1 MTTLT
6 YAVVDLETTGHSP
19 TRGDRIIQIAIV
31 LIENGKI
38 TRKYSRFVNPGRD
51 IPIFIQQLTSIT
63 EEDVK
68 DAPLF
73 DDIASEVSTLLEG
86 KVFIAHNTDFDLSF
100 LQSEFTRCR
109 VNKWSGKKIDTVE
122 LAKILFPTSPSYRL
136 QDISEELGISLP
148 AAHRADDDAE
158 ATAHLFLACLK
169 KMGKLPEKT
178 LKLLHRRSFSLRSD
192 ISMLVF
198 SALNESRDQEL
209 STQLSIFRGIP
220 YRRDDSHSAYG
231 KAAIMPFPYKDEKA
245 KIEHLGKVFDS
256 VDKREAQFKFM
267 DAVWDALQGKQE
279 IATEVPTGLGKTL
292 GYLFPAAIYAAEKG
306 KPIVISTGTNH
317 LIDKM
322 VGDDLEKIS
331 KMIEAELRIAVLKGR
346 EHYIS
351 LGKLE
356 ELMRIIDESYDET
369 FAIMQIL
376 VWLTETVTGDL
387 TELNVSG
394 GGQLFLDRIRKQ
406 SNVLPEDEQ
415 LADFHNRMLAAC
427 SSADLIITNHSTL
440 LSGGYQNK
448 KAFQSIGGLI
458 VDEAHQLI
466 QIANHSNETVLSYTN
481 WKYVI
486 GQISSDADGQLLFEV
501 DRLHK
506 RFGTFSKYAKEQLS
520 QLYDAFMQAFDEA
533 IRLLADTRSDQ
544 VNNSRGNR
552 IVAPLASLSLDSQPF
567 ARVAESMYQYYKF
580 AERYPSALSAVE
592 QQMTDKERAYLSEW
606 AYWVRELAIKAGDW
620 VEIFLDANR
629 DNYAIWLEKDKRSI
643 PGSLTVVKCPIDGTS
658 RISQF
663 ISSLKEE
670 RVGIIWTS
678 GTMAVQEDK
687 RFVVRQL
694 GIDETVPLKTF
705 EAPPHFYDGANIF
718 IVKDMPDI
726 QQVAQSEYV
735 EAVADAIVQTVM
747 ATGGRLFALFTSL
760 DMLRQTYELILESEL
775 LSEYALIAQGVSS
788 GSRMKLLKSFRQ
800 FEQSV
805 LFGTNSFWEGVDVP
819 GDALSAII
827 IVRLPFTSPDDPVF
841 KARADKL
848 SEAAINPF
856 TGYALPEA
864 IMRLRQGFGRLV
876 RSSGER
882 GFFIILDRRIE
893 TKSYGRRFLDSLPAV
908 PVKKVSLER
917 MVNELEDCYNE

>member
-1 MTTLT
+1 MTTHT

-19 TRGDRIIQIAIV
+19 SRGDRIIQIAIV
-31 LIENGKI
+31 LIEDGKI
-38 TRKYSRFVNPGRD
+38 TSKYTRFVNPGRA

-63 EEDVK
+63 EDDVK

-73 DDIASEVSTLLEG
+73 DDIASEVSALLEG

-136 QDISEELGISLP
+136 QDIAEELGISLP

-158 ATAHLFLACLK
+158 ATAHLFLACLNK
-169 KMGKLPEKT
+169 LRKLPEMT

-192 ISMLVF
+192 ISMLMYQ
-198 SALNESRDQEL
+198 ALNESRDQQFP
-209 STQLSIFRGIP
+209 TQLAVFRGIP
-220 YRRDDSHSAYG
+220 YRREETHSVFS
-231 KAAIMPFPYKDEKA
+231 KAAAKPFPYKDDKA
-245 KIEHLGKVFDS
+245 KMELLGKVFHP
-256 VDKREAQFKFM
+256 VDKREAQFQFM
-267 DAVWDALQGKQE
+267 DAVWDALESKQE
-279 IATEVPTGLGKTL
+279 IATEVPTGIGKTI
-292 GYLFPAAIYAAEKG
+292 GYLFPAAMYAAKKG
-306 KPIVISTGTNH
+306 KPVVISTGTNH

-322 VGDDLEKIS
+322 AVEDYDKIS
-331 KMIEAELRIAVLKGR
+331 RMMEVDLRIAVLKGR

-376 VWLTETVTGDL
+376 VWLTETATGDL

-406 SNVLPEDEQ
+406 SSVLPQDEQ
-415 LADFHNRMLAAC
+415 TADFHNRMLASC
-427 SSADLIITNHSTL
+427 PHADLIITNHSTL
-440 LSGGYQNK
+440 LSDSYRDK

-458 VDEAHQLI
+458 VDEAHQMI

-486 GQISSDADGQLLFEV
+486 GQISSDAEGQLLFEV

-506 RFGTFSKYAKEQLS
+506 RFGTFSQYTKDQLFE
-520 QLYDAFMQAFDEA
+520 LHDTFMHAFDDA
-533 IRLLADTRSDQ
+533 IRLLTESPNEQPNSARS
-544 VNNSRGNR
+544 NR
-552 IVAPLASLSLDSQPF
+552 IVVPLATLHLASQPL

-580 AERYPSALSAVE
+580 AASYPSALSAV
-592 QQMTDKERAYLSEW
+592 QDQMTDKERAYLSEW
-606 AYWVRELAIKAGDW
+606 AYWVRELAIKAGNW
-620 VEIFLDANR
+620 VEIFLDEKR
-629 DNYAIWLEKDKRSI
+629 EDFAIWLEKDRRSI
-643 PGSLTVVKCPIDGTS
+643 PGSLTVVKSPIDGS
-658 RISQF
+658 SHISQF
-663 ISSLKEE
+663 ISELKKEH
-670 RVGIIWTS
+670 VGLVWTS
-678 GTMAVQEDK
+678 GTMSVQEDK
-687 RFVVRQL
+687 RFVLRQL
-694 GIDETVPLKTF
+694 GIGETVPFMTF

-848 SEAAINPF
+848 TDLGINPF

-893 TKSYGRRFLDSLPAV
+893 TKSYGRRFLDSLPRV

>member
-1 MTTLT
+1 MTTHT

-19 TRGDRIIQIAIV
+19 ARGDRIIQIAIV
-31 LIENGKI
+31 LIEDGKI

-51 IPIFIQQLTSIT
+51 IPMFIQQLTSISD
-63 EEDVK
+63 EDVK

-73 DDIASEVSTLLEG
+73 DDIASEVSALLEG

-148 AAHRADDDAE
+148 TAHRADDDAL
-158 ATAHLFLACLK
+158 ATAYLFLACLTK
-169 KMGKLPEKT
+169 LRKLPGKT
-178 LKLLHRRSFSLRSD
+178 LRLLHRRSFSLRSD

-198 SALNESRDQEL
+198 NALNEGRDQKL
-209 STQLSIFRGIP
+209 PTDLALFRGIP
-220 YRRDDSHSAYG
+220 YRKDESHSALS
-231 KAAIMPFPYKDEKA
+231 KAAVMSYPYEDEKA
-245 KIEHLGKVFDS
+245 KIQLLGKVFNP

-267 DAVWDALQGKQE
+267 DAVWDALQHKQE

-322 VGDDLEKIS
+322 VGEDVKKIS
-331 KMIEAELRIAVLKGR
+331 KMMEAELRIAVLKGR

-406 SNVLPEDEQ
+406 SSVQPEDEQ
-415 LADFHNRMLAAC
+415 MADFHNRMLAAC
-427 SSADLIITNHSTL
+427 SHADLIITNHSTL
-440 LSGGYQNK
+440 LSDSYRNK
-448 KAFQSIGGLI
+448 RAIQSIGGLI
-458 VDEAHQLI
+458 VDEAHQMI

-501 DRLHK
+501 DSLHK
-506 RFGTFSKYAKEQLS
+506 RFGTFSRYAKEQLA
-520 QLYDAFMQAFDEA
+520 QLYDTFMQAFDEA
-533 IRLLADTRSDQ
+533 IRLLADTREDQ
-544 VNNSRGNR
+544 VNSNRGNR
-552 IVAPLASLSLDSQPF
+552 IVAPLASLTLDSQPF
-567 ARVAESMYQYYKF
+567 ARVAETMYQYYKF
-580 AERYPSALSAVE
+580 AESYPNALSAVAH
-592 QQMTDKERAYLSEW
+592 QMTDKERAYLSEW
-606 AYWVRELAIKAGDW
+606 TYWVRELAIKAGEW

-658 RISQF
+658 RIRQL

-670 RVGIIWTS
+670 QVGIIWTS

-694 GIDETVPLKTF
+694 GMDETVPLKTF

-718 IVKDMPDI
+718 IVEDMPDI
-726 QQVAQSEYV
+726 QQVPQSEYV

-841 KARADKL
+841 KARADHL
-848 SEAAINPF
+848 SAAGINPF

-893 TKSYGRRFLDSLPAV
+893 TKSYGRRFLESLPPV